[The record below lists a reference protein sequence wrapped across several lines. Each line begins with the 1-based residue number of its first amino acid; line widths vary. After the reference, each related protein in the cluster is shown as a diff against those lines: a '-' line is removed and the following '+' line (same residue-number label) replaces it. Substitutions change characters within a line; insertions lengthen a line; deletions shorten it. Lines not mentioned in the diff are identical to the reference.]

1 MGFKALKLYKSVPR
15 GLGKPK
21 STYGALR
28 EEVITRATTGHSVGA
43 YDGKLPSLQPMP
55 RDRHFPAFGSQE
67 PRRVGGPRPKPT

>member
-1 MGFKALKLYKSVPR
+1 MAGKALKLYRSVPR

-28 EEVITRATTGHSVGA
+28 EEVITHATVGTHA
-43 YDGKLPSLQPMP
+43 AKLPSLQPMP
-55 RDRHFPAFGSQE
+55 RDRHFPAFGAQE